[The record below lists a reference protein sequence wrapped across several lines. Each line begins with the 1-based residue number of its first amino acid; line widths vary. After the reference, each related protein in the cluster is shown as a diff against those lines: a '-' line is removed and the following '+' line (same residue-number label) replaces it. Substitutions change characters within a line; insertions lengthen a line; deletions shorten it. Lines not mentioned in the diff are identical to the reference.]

1 MGCRKYFFFYLIS
14 QFLGYFLY
22 NPQIKGS
29 FENHVDMIFWFFH
42 QPPSSVVIFY
52 VLNMDIY
59 GKFLTRYPPSVV
71 YITVGLNLQETLK
84 KNGHKIPSYFWYL
97 STRKPNFFDPSMT
110 IGGAAISF
118 FLTWIFWL
126 KFLMG
131 NNFVKKIGF
140 MHFWNQV
147 LSKKLNKMAKKW
159 NLKLC
164 WSLVKTLSFCSKHG
178 KLMF

>member
-14 QFLGYFLY
+14 HFLGCFLY

-84 KNGHKIPSYFWYL
+84 KNGRKIPSYFWYL

-118 FLTWIFWL
+118 FLSWNFWL
-126 KFLMG
+126 KFLIG
-131 NNFVKKIGF
+131 NNFVK
-140 MHFWNQV
+140 
-147 LSKKLNKMAKKW
+147 
-159 NLKLC
+159 
-164 WSLVKTLSFCSKHG
+164 
-178 KLMF
+178 

>member
-14 QFLGYFLY
+14 HFLGYFLY

-29 FENHVDMIFWFFH
+29 FENHVDIIFWFFN

-84 KNGHKIPSYFWYL
+84 KMATKYHHI
-97 STRKPNFFDPSMT
+97 FDTFQPASQ
-110 IGGAAISF
+110 I
-118 FLTWIFWL
+118 FLI
-126 KFLMG
+126 
-131 NNFVKKIGF
+131 
-140 MHFWNQV
+140 
-147 LSKKLNKMAKKW
+147 
-159 NLKLC
+159 
-164 WSLVKTLSFCSKHG
+164 LV
-178 KLMF
+178 